1 MSCKWIDVCPLRRLE
16 RQGKITGTWRE
27 RYCDTEG
34 GWRECRRYQMEEEG
48 LSHKDTMMP
57 DGSAID
63 L

>member
-16 RQGKITGTWRE
+16 RQGTIDSTWRE

-34 GWRECRRYQMEEEG
+34 SWRECRRYLMEEKG
-48 LSHKDTMMP
+48 LPHKDSMMP